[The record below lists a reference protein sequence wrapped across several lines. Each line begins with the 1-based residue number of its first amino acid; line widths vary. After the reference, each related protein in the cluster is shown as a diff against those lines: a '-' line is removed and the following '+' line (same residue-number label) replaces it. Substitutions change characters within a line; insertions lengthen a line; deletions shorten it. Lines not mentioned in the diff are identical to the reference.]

1 MSKLRLREAVFL
13 RIRGMSTDLSL
24 GFIPATMTDK
34 KKFSFN
40 AILFQNIEIE
50 FKTETAIH

>member
-1 MSKLRLREAVFL
+1 MSKLRFREAVFL

-50 FKTETAIH
+50 FKTETAVH

>member
-1 MSKLRLREAVFL
+1 MSKLRLREAIFL

-24 GFIPATMTDK
+24 GFIPATVTDK
-34 KKFSFN
+34 KKIFFN